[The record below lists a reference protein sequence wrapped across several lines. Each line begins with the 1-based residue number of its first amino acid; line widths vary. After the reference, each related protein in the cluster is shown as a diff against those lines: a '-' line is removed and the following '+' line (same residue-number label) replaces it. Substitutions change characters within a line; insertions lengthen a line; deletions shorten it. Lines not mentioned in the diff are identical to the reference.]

1 MENDKSI
8 VRHVPRG
15 SSNPEGDYRKSGD
28 DLANR
33 IQATLAPSEG
43 CSFFDIGCG
52 SGRVAGGMLRTIPSF
67 RYVGFDIR
75 LSDILN
81 AKSAIT
87 SENSDIQFVHL
98 DFYNERYNAKGR
110 IKNLSHYSFPA
121 PSKSFDHAIAT
132 SFFTH
137 TNTEMTQRCLKE
149 LRRVLK
155 PGGTAYLTFFV
166 FGEDMV
172 QSSESNRQYSTEFEP
187 HVWAADPDHLLQ
199 AVAFE
204 QSKLIEM
211 LGAADLKSEKF
222 IRGEWRGKNPEQF
235 ADALNLDNDTD
246 IRSSQDILI
255 VRAE

>member
-1 MENDKSI
+1 MANDKSI

-15 SSNPEGDYRKSGD
+15 SLNPEDDYRKSGD
-28 DLANR
+28 DLAGR
-33 IQATLAPSEG
+33 IKATLLPKEG

-52 SGRVAGGMLRTIPSF
+52 SGRVAGGMLRTLPPF

-87 SENSDIQFVHL
+87 SENSDIQFIHL
-98 DFYNERYNAKGR
+98 DFYNERYNTNGR
-110 IKNLSHYSFPA
+110 IKDLSQYSFPA

-137 TNTEMTQRCLKE
+137 TNTNMTQRCLKE

-166 FGEDMV
+166 FGEEMI
-172 QSSESNRQYSTEFEP
+172 QSSESNRQYSLEFEP
-187 HVWAADPDHLLQ
+187 QVWAADPDHLLQ

-204 QSKLIEM
+204 QQKLIEM
-211 LGAADLKSEKF
+211 LAAAALKSEKF
-222 IRGEWRGKNPEQF
+222 IRGEWRGKEPDRF
-235 ADALNLDNDTD
+235 ADFLCLDPDTD